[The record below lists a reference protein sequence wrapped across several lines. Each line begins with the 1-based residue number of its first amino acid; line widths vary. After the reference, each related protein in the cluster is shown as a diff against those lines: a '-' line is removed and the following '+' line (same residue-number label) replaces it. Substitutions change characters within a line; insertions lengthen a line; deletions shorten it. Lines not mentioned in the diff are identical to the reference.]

1 MKINQNPNTLPV
13 KMNDFLFF
21 FNSTSIKFM
30 YFEGNIF
37 HLPIWFVFVYMR
49 IVIHTHLKCA
59 DAENKAIFPHNK

>member
-49 IVIHTHLKCA
+49 IVIHTHLKRA